1 MTKDLRHR
9 STNRVFLFFLFY
21 SASHVTPPPP
31 PPDQSLPIQYD
42 NQGPAVIP
50 LSTLIQLRSSPYMP
64 YVAHKRL
71 VTIVHTPVHSV
82 PYSVYHAGELIPIR
96 VRSRVRPSILAAEL
110 ARIRSLPRPTYV
122 SHLERFLNSKDNI
135 YFDDEAR
142 EIRAR
147 VDSLLR
153 RIHVYVP
160 RASPSDF
167 AEEIVPER
175 LRCGDYVHR
184 LLSGRNNTKKDL
196 DALSWYEVP
205 DRADFGNLACVKYV
219 AGKPHSVRRPYYK
232 VADLRPS
239 DIKNDVNF
247 LSYYSKNRQAAANAS
262 PGQPM
267 TERELRKA
275 RALETEYSAATPKK
289 APEAKQEA
297 VVEPVKEP
305 EPVREPEPEA
315 EPEPEVQ
322 PEPEPEPETVQEA
335 PAEKKKEKKSKKHKD
350 KEEDVRK
357 ADKEEVL
364 KAAGRALAKQA
375 AEALYEEERQKK
387 ADEERLA
394 MELEEQKAWEALKLA
409 QEMRERAEEINEQE
423 RREAERKAEEEKLE
437 EEHREAERIAREE
450 REAAEAAVAAAEA
463 AEEERIAIE
472 KSLEEQSKRQELEAT
487 KLAEVAAAADVTEE
501 PKVCED
507 EPADVEEIT
516 DQEREEKPYEVIT
529 QEDTKVEEENVCA
542 EEEPKDCCNEPL
554 IEEHEGI
561 HSVVV
566 DDNATVE
573 DEPQVEEAVVVTEEK
588 EVVEEEEKKAVE
600 EEVAIEEEAAIEE
613 EITQEEAA
621 AAPEVATDA
630 EEESAADGGEQ
641 SVTIEVT
648 EEQEEHIDAA
658 PVANDEPAMT
668 LDEPEV
674 EEEFSWGDQDS

>member
-135 YFDDEAR
+135 VSFSYFDDEAR

-247 LSYYSKNRQAAANAS
+247 LSYYSKNRQAAANA
-262 PGQPM
+262 
-267 TERELRKA
+267 L
-275 RALETEYSAATPKK
+275 
-289 APEAKQEA
+289 
-297 VVEPVKEP
+297 
-305 EPVREPEPEA
+305 
-315 EPEPEVQ
+315 
-322 PEPEPEPETVQEA
+322 
-335 PAEKKKEKKSKKHKD
+335 
-350 KEEDVRK
+350 RK